1 MPQIIAFDPYKYET
15 LGNFHDS
22 IAFIC
27 AIQGPFGSGKSTGA
41 ITKLWYNACEQP
53 KAPDG
58 IRYRRTA
65 IIRNT
70 YSQLQSTT
78 IKTFSEWIPEELFPV
93 VGQAPIT
100 CVVEQKLHDGS
111 KVKWEVWFL
120 ALDKPADL
128 VKIKSLDISDCW
140 INEAVEVPIEM
151 TLALTGRVG
160 RYPHKKKGGCPN
172 PQVLIDTN
180 PGDEDD
186 ELYKLI
192 EGQDEELVKKIEEQ
206 MRQYGSDRPMI
217 EFFEQP
223 GGLTRKE
230 KTSTSIEEYLP
241 NPLAENIDNLNGGY
255 GYYYQQLL
263 GKSRTSIDKF
273 ILGKKGAKEDGKPVF
288 ANEYDDDRHYSRT
301 RIKPV
306 RGKIIIAGMDGG
318 LTPAAS
324 FQQIDENGRLVI
336 LDELVAFD
344 MGVQEFC
351 QDALIPH
358 INENYEGFDV
368 LVIFDFSNKRS
379 ETDAVT
385 PLKVI
390 GDSGLRVKPAYTNN
404 PSLRQ
409 NDVRYFLL
417 KKDGL
422 IISSQCKYTRKAFQ
436 NGYKFKRLQ
445 VSGSRFSTAPDK
457 NHFSHISDATQYG
470 CGYFAQLARKPRT
483 MPTVKKMEYRFV

>member
-1 MPQIIAFDPYKYET
+1 MISIDLDPYRYDT
-15 LGNFHDS
+15 LGRFHDS

-53 KAPDG
+53 AAKNN

-78 IKTFSEWIPEELFPV
+78 IKTFSEWIPEEHFPV
-93 VGQAPIT
+93 IGQAPIT
-100 CVVEQKLHDGS
+100 CLVEQALHDGT

-128 VKIKSLDISDCW
+128 AKIKSLDISDCW

-160 RYPHKKKGGCPN
+160 RYPPPKRGGCPN
-172 PQVLIDTN
+172 PQLLIDTN

-186 ELYKLI
+186 ELYKLL
-192 EGQDEELVKKIEEQ
+192 EGQDDDLVKKIEES
-206 MRQYGSDRPMI
+206 MSKYSKKRPLI

-223 GGLTRKE
+223 GGLIRKE

-255 GYYYQQLL
+255 GYYYQQIV
-263 GKSRTSIDKF
+263 GKTRTSIDKF
-273 ILGKKGAKEDGKPVF
+273 ILGKKGAKEDGKPIYG
-288 ANEYDDDRHYSRT
+288 NEYDDDRHYSRT
-301 RIKPV
+301 RIEPV
-306 RGKIIIAGMDGG
+306 RGKLIIVGMDGG

-324 FQQIDENGRLVI
+324 FQQIDDNGRLVL

-344 MGVQEFC
+344 MAVQEFC
-351 QDALIPH
+351 EEALVPH
-358 INENYEGFDV
+358 IGDYYAGHQI
-368 LVIFDFSNKRS
+368 LVVFDFSNKRA
-379 ETDAVT
+379 ETDAIT
-385 PLKVI
+385 PIKVI
-390 GDSGLRVKPAYTNN
+390 AKNGLKVKPAYTNN
-404 PSLRQ
+404 PALRQ

-417 KKDGL
+417 KRDGF

-436 NGYKFKRLQ
+436 TGYRYKRLQ
-445 VSGSRFSTAPDK
+445 VSGSRFSRSPDK
-457 NHFSHISDATQYG
+457 NHFSHLSDAVQYG
-470 CGYFAQLARKPRT
+470 CGFFAQLARKPKNDLI
-483 MPTVKKMEYRFV
+483 VKPMAYRFA